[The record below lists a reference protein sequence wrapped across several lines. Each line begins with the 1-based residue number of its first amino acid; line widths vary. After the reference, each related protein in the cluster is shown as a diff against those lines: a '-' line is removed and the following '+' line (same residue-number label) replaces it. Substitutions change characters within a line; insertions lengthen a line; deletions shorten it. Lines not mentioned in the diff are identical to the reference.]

1 MKVARDLR
9 DHDMTGIC
17 HVSGPKERS
26 MEEIA
31 KLVIAH
37 MQ

>member
-26 MEEIA
+26 ME
-31 KLVIAH
+31 KLPN
-37 MQ
+37 